1 MLEKNYFSYFCTV
14 IYFKFEKKLMSFK
27 NTKTAFSLKNNAEL
41 KRAYFLF
48 KLISYPFLVR
58 LGNFLVM
65 MSVKLRLPVDSLI
78 RLSVFDQFCAGIDE
92 KDSVKIVNLLAT
104 KNVKSYLHYSVEGAN
119 SENDYDNCLES
130 TLKTLEV
137 SAKNSSL
144 LFSVFKPTGY
154 GSSILFKKKSNNI
167 PFTLEESDAWER
179 VIERFKITFNKAKLI
194 GISVF
199 VDAEES
205 WLQPSID
212 GLVEDMM
219 LEYNK
224 DKAIVFNTIQMY
236 RKGRFEYLKELND
249 KSLKHNFKVGIK
261 LVRGAYMEIER
272 AKAIDGNYSSPIC
285 DSKRETDAQY
295 DDGIEFIFNNLDRF
309 SLFLGSHNEKSA
321 KKAIDLAIKKS
332 IPKNHK
338 NLSFGQLYGMS
349 DNLTF
354 TLAKRGYRAVKYLP
368 YGPVK
373 EVVPYLIRRAN
384 ENSSVSGQSNREL
397 DLISSE
403 LKRRKDIKN

>member
-1 MLEKNYFSYFCTV
+1 M
-14 IYFKFEKKLMSFK
+14 
-27 NTKTAFSLKNNAEL
+27 
-41 KRAYFLF
+41 
-48 KLISYPFLVR
+48 
-58 LGNFLVM
+58 
-65 MSVKLRLPVDSLI
+65 
-78 RLSVFDQFCAGIDE
+78 
-92 KDSVKIVNLLAT
+92 
-104 KNVKSYLHYSVEGAN
+104 
-119 SENDYDNCLES
+119 
-130 TLKTLEV
+130 
-137 SAKNSSL
+137 
-144 LFSVFKPTGY
+144 
-154 GSSILFKKKSNNI
+154 
-167 PFTLEESDAWER
+167 
-179 VIERFKITFNKAKLI
+179 I

-295 DDGIEFIFNNLDRF
+295 DDGIKFIFNNLDRF

-384 ENSSVSGQSNREL
+384 ENSPVSGQSNREL